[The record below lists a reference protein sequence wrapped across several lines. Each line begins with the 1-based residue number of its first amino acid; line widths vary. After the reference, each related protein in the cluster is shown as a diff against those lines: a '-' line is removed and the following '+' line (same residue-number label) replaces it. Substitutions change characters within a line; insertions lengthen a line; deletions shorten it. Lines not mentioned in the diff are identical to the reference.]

1 MKELTR
7 YPENLER
14 GVDVEYAGE
23 VYRVQKVEGDV
34 VYASK
39 LVNGKVVKG
48 RPTRFSLLRKTE

>member
-1 MKELTR
+1 MKELTH

-14 GVDVEYAGE
+14 GVDIEHGGE
-23 VYRVQKVEGDV
+23 VYRVQKVEGSV

-48 RPTRFSLLRKTE
+48 RPTRFSLVPRPE